1 MYTARKLN
9 HATTRIRQAT
19 RDDIP
24 QLCELLA
31 ILFEQEADFQPDTAK
46 QTAALHEII
55 EHPEAGH
62 ILVLRTGDD
71 VCGMVNLLYT
81 ISTACGGRVALLED
95 MIVHPAWRG
104 DGLGSELLQSAV
116 TLARSQGCRR
126 ITLLTDRAN
135 DSAIRFYQRHGFAVS
150 EMLPLRLMLDA
161 DTGAPDA

>member
-1 MYTARKLN
+1 MHSSRKLA
-9 HATTRIRQAT
+9 HATTHIRQAS

-31 ILFEQEADFQPDTAK
+31 MLFEQEADFQPDTAK
-46 QTAALHEII
+46 QAAALRGII
-55 EHPEAGH
+55 ENPEIGH
-62 ILVLRTGDD
+62 ILVLHNGDQ

-81 ISTACGGRVALLED
+81 LSTACGGRVALLED

-104 DGLGSELLQSAV
+104 DGLGSDLLRAAV
-116 TLARSQGCRR
+116 RLARSQGCRR

-135 DSAIRFYQRHGFAVS
+135 DTAIRFYQRHGFALS

-161 DTGAPDA
+161 DPDMAG